1 MPTTNVPLPMFFLSA
16 NTRLQHGIVSFLYKS
31 YKGWNLLTSSRNIL
45 FLPFRRTQHVTLSD
59 AIRKYISNKYDE
71 HPDMFT
77 EDLHE
82 IDSLRADAVNTL
94 EAHVSGIK
102 KLSKYAAQ
110 LVFMGGKFPIDVG
123 VDFTWYPALG
133 FNTQHPVSES
143 NIRYELANI
152 LFNLA
157 SLYSQ
162 LACSVNRS
170 TSDGLKA
177 ACNYFC
183 QAAGVIAHLKE
194 KIIPEIRLVPP
205 EDMDLMTLES
215 LQHLLLAQAQECFWA
230 KAVKD
235 ELKDGLISKLAAK
248 VSDFYDQAAEFGT
261 KSDAISTDWIHH
273 MTAKHH
279 HFAAAAQYRAS
290 RECLEKQRYGEE
302 VARLRDSLA
311 CVNEGLKESR
321 WINRIVLGDLNGLK
335 SKVSDDLRRAEK
347 DNDVIYLMN
356 VPPKSELKTLDRAG
370 MATPRA
376 PVEVTDPL
384 SMLGEKG
391 AYGQPLFARLVPYA
405 VHFAAT
411 IYAERRNRLVN
422 TQIFDQLEALTT
434 QAREVLQSL
443 NLPGSLQALD
453 KPLGVPGTL
462 VHNAE
467 DIRQAEGLHRIR
479 RTMRETSRIREEDMS
494 LYQSGCKAL
503 QTEAVEDERARTKY
517 GTDRWSREPST
528 QAAQQHHNRAS
539 EIDAWL
545 KSAQGSDELVASK
558 VKEQEHI
565 LIILS
570 STKREIEDYIP
581 SARIVT
587 IPPDIQDAADDVRNI
602 LSRLSLMESDRKKFI
617 ESLRLKVKR
626 DEIDSALLIETARL
640 ERDFPMQRVEAV
652 QFEPLFEERL
662 HYYDADREKVQKE
675 KETHNETIEHLK
687 RANTTYFAA
696 KGGSSGAGLVSK
708 EREEALQRLNVGIMK
723 YKEIVKNLSA
733 SRKFY
738 GDLQGIVSKF
748 AEECKQFAYS
758 RRMEARSM
766 EQELMTS
773 QMAGMRVK
781 PHEESGV
788 VLSPQ
793 QQQQQTQRK
802 VTRQQQQRFEQHQHP
817 VSRQEEQ
824 IQQQADYTYQA
835 PLSQQST
842 WRQENVP
849 PSFGNAPPTKEDRGS
864 RGPAAGSPLAA
875 PTPNKP
881 LRMPSPNLG
890 IWDPSHGIKFG

>member
-1 MPTTNVPLPMFFLSA
+1 
-16 NTRLQHGIVSFLYKS
+16 
-31 YKGWNLLTSSRNIL
+31 
-45 FLPFRRTQHVTLSD
+45 
-59 AIRKYISNKYDE
+59 
-71 HPDMFT
+71 MFT
-77 EDLHE
+77 EDLHV

-94 EAHVSGIK
+94 EAHVSGIN

-479 RTMRETSRIREEDMS
+479 RTMRETSRIKEEDMS
-494 LYQSGCKAL
+494 FYQSGCNAL
-503 QTEAVEDERARTKY
+503 QTEAAEDERARTKY

-565 LIILS
+565 LTILS
-570 STKREIEDYIP
+570 GTKREIEDYIP
-581 SARIVT
+581 SARIVS
-587 IPPDIQDAADDVRNI
+587 IPPDIQDAADDVRDV
-602 LSRLSLMESDRKKFI
+602 LSRLSLMESDRKKTI

-662 HYYDADREKVQKE
+662 HYYDTDREKVQKE

-687 RANTTYFAA
+687 RANATYFAA

-748 AEECKQFAYS
+748 AEECKQFAYN
-758 RRMEARSM
+758 RRMEARRM

-788 VLSPQ
+788 VLS

-802 VTRQQQQRFEQHQHP
+802 VTRQQQQQRLEQHQHP
-817 VSRQEEQ
+817 ASRQEEH

-864 RGPAAGSPLAA
+864 RGPSAGSPLAA

-890 IWDPSHGIKFG
+890 IWDPTHGIKFG